1 MSTYHHGSSFN
12 GIFRPTTFYEC
23 TVFFGYDNS
32 ACPTEIFNRNR
43 VIQIPVKLTRDQG
56 CSCEGS
62 DITKIF
68 LTSITESRSLHR
80 GALAHAAETVDD
92 EGCQRFS
99 VDVLGDAE
107 IAVRVVE
114 LTVDAPAP
122 EGLEVGRRRGIGE
135 GCEHALC
142 VRVARVSR
150 RVREGVAER
159 LGIGYDDLKAA
170 NPRLIYA
177 SATGYGKEGEE
188 SGEPSFDHLGL
199 ARSGIMNAVGEPD
212 MPPMGIAGG
221 VADQMGGIML
231 AYGVMSALLA
241 RERHGMGQEVNAS
254 HLGSMT
260 YLQGLSVSM
269 KLMGGAAI
277 PRTFRAK
284 AYNALWNHYRCGDD
298 QWLALAMIQPD
309 RYWADFC
316 RIIER
321 PELAEDPRFA
331 SIAAMDGS
339 STPII
344 SRSDA
349 ARSDADIL
357 ASLASFSAAT
367 SAASKPHQCGF
378 WIVVAAGSLFFVC
391 RFGCIRRTAELAT
404 PQHDRIVKHATLF
417 EVVDQGGDGLV
428 DNMGVVGPVS
438 YTHLTLPTNREV

>member
-1 MSTYHHGSSFN
+1 MPLPLEGMLVLDWTMWQQGP
-12 GIFRPTTFYEC
+12 IC
-23 TVFFGYDNS
+23 S
-32 ACPTEIFNRNR
+32 AMLGDMGAEVIKIEQSGTGDPGRYLAAAGGVAAQKNINWYFEANNRNKR
-43 VIQIPVKLTRDQG
+43 
-56 CSCEGS
+56 
-62 DITKIF
+62 
-68 LTSITESRSLHR
+68 SITLDLKQPEAVEVVH
-80 GALAHAAETVDD
+80 ALAGKA
-92 EGCQRFS
+92 
-99 VDVLGDAE
+99 DVF
-107 IAVRVVE
+107 VQNFRK
-114 LTVDAPAP
+114 
-122 EGLEVGRRRGIGE
+122 
-135 GCEHALC
+135 
-142 VRVARVSR
+142 
-150 RVREGVAER
+150 GVAER

-231 AYGVMSALLA
+231 AYGVMTALLA

-321 PELAEDPRFA
+321 PELAEDPRFDSMA
-331 SIAAMDGS
+331 TRSAHAEECVALLDEVFATRPRAEWIQRIKDDGADLIYTIVNSVADLPEDPQVKANDYIAEVDHPQHGPTDMVGVPVALS
-339 STPII
+339 ETP
-344 SRSDA
+344 
-349 ARSDADIL
+349 
-357 ASLASFSAAT
+357 
-367 SAASKPHQCGF
+367 GN
-378 WIVVAAGSLFFVC
+378 
-391 RFGCIRRTAELAT
+391 IRRVAPELGEHT
-404 PQHDRIVKHATLF
+404 EEILTDVLGWDWDK
-417 EVVDQGGDGLV
+417 
-428 DNMGVVGPVS
+428 VGE
-438 YTHLTLPTNREV
+438 LREKKVI